1 MNTYTC
7 IHTIYRKQGKTRR
20 VLWKAEKKKK
30 EEDTALKREGEIHVK
45 RESHQGLKKKKSRAW
60 ETKSFAP
67 L

>member
-1 MNTYTC
+1 MHPYNL
-7 IHTIYRKQGKTRR
+7 Q
-20 VLWKAEKKKK
+20 KARENQKGLVEGRKKKK